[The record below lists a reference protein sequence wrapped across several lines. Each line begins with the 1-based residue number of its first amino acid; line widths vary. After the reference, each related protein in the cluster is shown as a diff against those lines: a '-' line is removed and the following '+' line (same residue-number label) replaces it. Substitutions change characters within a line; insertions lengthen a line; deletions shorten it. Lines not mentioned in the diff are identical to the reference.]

1 MAMVEVKALLVLR
14 HEATNVLEHAVAF
27 PFFQWH
33 KHPNQ
38 VKGAFITRHPQLL
51 FFIKMTQ

>member
-1 MAMVEVKALLVLR
+1 MVEVKALLVLR